1 MRRFF
6 YQVSEKADGATVQRF
21 CKMFVKP
28 LSTAIFIIPDQRQIM
43 PAIVRISCI
52 DDAPLSMS
60 AFEMSAVLPI
70 NNAHNTLTAMSPLQI

>member
-1 MRRFF
+1 
-6 YQVSEKADGATVQRF
+6 
-21 CKMFVKP
+21 
-28 LSTAIFIIPDQRQIM
+28 M

-70 NNAHNTLTAMSPLQI
+70 NNAHNTLTAMSQLQIYFSIFTPLAAINDKMYNIVIFVIKLFNKIVDKNPEKW

>member
-1 MRRFF
+1 
-6 YQVSEKADGATVQRF
+6 
-21 CKMFVKP
+21 MFVKP

-60 AFEMSAVLPI
+60 AFEISAVLPI